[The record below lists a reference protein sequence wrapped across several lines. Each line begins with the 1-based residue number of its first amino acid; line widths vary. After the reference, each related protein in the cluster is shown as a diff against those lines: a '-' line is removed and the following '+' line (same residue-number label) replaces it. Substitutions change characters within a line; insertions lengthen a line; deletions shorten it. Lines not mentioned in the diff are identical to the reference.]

1 MTQQEIDSFHHFA
14 TDKLGLD
21 EAEEL
26 SLDDIFDLWRIENPN
41 SSELAESLASL
52 RRGLA
57 DIEAGRVF
65 TARAV
70 IEELRRKL
78 ELGRRS

>member
-14 TDKLGLD
+14 TGKLGHD
-21 EAEEL
+21 EADDL

-41 SSELAESLASL
+41 SAELAESLASL

-57 DIEAGRVF
+57 DIESGRVF
-65 TARAV
+65 SARAV
-70 IEELRRKL
+70 IEELRGKLKL
-78 ELGRRS
+78 EQRS